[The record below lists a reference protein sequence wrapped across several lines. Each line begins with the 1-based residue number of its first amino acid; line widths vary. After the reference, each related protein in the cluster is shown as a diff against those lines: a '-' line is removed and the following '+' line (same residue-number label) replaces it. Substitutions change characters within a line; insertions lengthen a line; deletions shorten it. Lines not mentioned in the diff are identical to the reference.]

1 VTRVLVLQGPNLNLL
16 GERQPEIYGHERLAD
31 IHERMAARADQLG
44 LAIDFFQS
52 NHEGALID
60 RLHQRDFDVVIV
72 NGGGLTHTSVSLRD
86 AFLAIARPFVEVH
99 LSDPAAREPF
109 RKVNFLSDL
118 ALTSIVG
125 RGWRGYLDALEFVA
139 ERDRETRP

>member
-1 VTRVLVLQGPNLNLL
+1 
-16 GERQPEIYGHERLAD
+16 
-31 IHERMAARADQLG
+31 
-44 LAIDFFQS
+44 
-52 NHEGALID
+52 
-60 RLHQRDFDVVIV
+60 
-72 NGGGLTHTSVSLRD
+72 
-86 AFLAIARPFVEVH
+86 VEVH